1 MREVR
6 VLEPKQLAITLLET
20 GSTRA
25 SYIAI
30 AIVLCGVVVVLS
42 GSMLLVSP
50 AVKSSIFAIVALAA
64 ICFTVGLAINLC
76 YPRIGLWPPPAA
88 GSWQFWF
95 VWVSYTLCGIGIG
108 VVGLLDWGTLGLDH
122 WLIRITGVAMVLF
135 SVPFNEWGTRTLG
148 DHQTLGLQG
157 ELVSGGPYRYS
168 RNPQYVAEILAY
180 LGVVLITNSL
190 LAAVISAFI
199 ILWLLMAPFAE
210 EPWLDRQ
217 FGEQFQNYCRRVPR
231 FLGFVSRH

>member
-1 MREVR
+1 VPEVR
-6 VLEPKQLAITLLET
+6 VLELKQLAVALLET
-20 GSTRA
+20 ASTRA

-50 AVKSSIFAIVALAA
+50 AVKSSVFAIVALAA
-64 ICFTVGLAINLC
+64 ICFSVGLAVSLRH
-76 YPRIGLWPPPAA
+76 PRIVLWPPPAA

-135 SVPFNEWGTRTLG
+135 SVPFNEWGTRALG

-190 LAAVISAFI
+190 LAAVIGAFI
-199 ILWLLMAPFAE
+199 ILWFLMAPFAE